1 MGGLHIELRAA
12 AVLALTGAV
21 CATTVHGGPAV
32 GFGAPAALAAG
43 TRLALA
49 TPLDGLR
56 TYLAV
61 RGGIAVAPVLGSRSL
76 DTLGGIG
83 PPRLQPGDRLPI
95 GVDPGTPIDTD
106 VAPLPPLQTTFRIW
120 PGPRAEWF
128 ADALDHL
135 SRPDGRSAPTATGS
149 ACTSRARRSCGPAR
163 GELASEALVTGA
175 VQVPHDGRPIVMLAD
190 HPVTGGYPVVAVV
203 DPADVA
209 MVAQARPGTTVRFV
223 IARPA
228 RPQSGAGRPIT
239 FRRSP
244 PARGRSSRTPA
255 WRPACRRARR
265 PIGSRGRW
273 RSPGRCTIRWDR
285 RRTSSSTGSRSLP
298 GGGGR

>member
-1 MGGLHIELRAA
+1 VITVVEAGPLATVQDLGRHGYQHLGVGVAGAADAASAALANRLVGNPADAACIEVTMGGLHVELRAA

-32 GFGAPAALAAG
+32 GFGAPAALAAR

-61 RGGIAVAPVLGSRSL
+61 RGGIDVPRVLGSRSL
-76 DTLGGIG
+76 DTLGGVG
-83 PPRLQPGDRLPI
+83 PPRLQPGDALPI
-95 GVDPGTPIDTD
+95 GGDPGTPIDTD
-106 VAPLPPLQTTFRIW
+106 VAPLPPLHATFRLW
-120 PGPRAEWF
+120 PGPRADWF

-135 SRPDGRSAPTATGS
+135 MAPGWTVGADSNRVGVRLEG
-149 ACTSRARRSCGPAR
+149 APLVRAHR
-163 GELASEALVTGA
+163 GELASEPLVTGA
-175 VQVPHDGRPIVMLAD
+175 VQVPHDGLPIVMLAD

-223 IARPA
+223 TARPA
-228 RPQSGAGRPIT
+228 RPQ
-239 FRRSP
+239 
-244 PARGRSSRTPA
+244 
-255 WRPACRRARR
+255 
-265 PIGSRGRW
+265 
-273 RSPGRCTIRWDR
+273 
-285 RRTSSSTGSRSLP
+285 
-298 GGGGR
+298 